1 MPLTMRAWPYIAAIV
16 SGLTLALAFPR
27 WNVESVV
34 WLWALPI
41 LSAIWLPSGRQ
52 KCRPFAFGWLAGMAF
67 FLPNLEWLRH
77 SSRVVPP
84 AFALDHSWVGWPQ
97 ELMGYGAV
105 FGLSLYCSLYFGLWA
120 SFTYRVAR
128 PRDGSSFE
136 SLRGSFSS
144 AAAWVGCE
152 WVRGYLFTG
161 FGWNGLGVAFHQN
174 IPFIQIA
181 DTIGVTGL
189 SFLPI
194 FVSCVVVNSVS
205 RLVWD
210 LKDKKGLRPC
220 YDAVIAA
227 ALIALVVGY
236 GFFKIR
242 NSQPGDGS
250 LNVVLLQ
257 PHVPQAIKW
266 QGNEDEGIYQQLATL
281 TQAYA
286 VTNPGEPPTDLVVW
300 PESALPA
307 PLFGHREHQTY
318 FDSLLALGD
327 FSILTGTEIQLPNQ
341 PMYTSAVLMRGSF
354 ENQQHY
360 HKRHL
365 VPFGEYLPFRD
376 IFPFSLLQGVLP
388 GDFTPGPA
396 TDPLRLEKPD
406 LGLIPLI
413 CFEDTVGRLAR
424 KFVRPGPQ
432 IIVNVTNDGWFLQS
446 EELEMHSIN
455 SLFRAVE
462 LGLPMIRSAN
472 TGVTCVIDPL
482 GRVTSK
488 LTDPVTGSIQTEGAL
503 KAQIRF
509 HREPRRTLYARF
521 GDVFSILMLGMSVLA
536 AIRNRRSFR
545 HQPPRGI
552 QPEDP
557 IEHK

>member
-1 MPLTMRAWPYIAAIV
+1 MRAWPYIAAIV
-16 SGLTLALAFPR
+16 SGLTLALAFPS

-34 WLWALPI
+34 WLWSLPI
-41 LSAIWLPSGRQ
+41 LSALWLPSGRQ

-105 FGLSLYCSLYFGLWA
+105 FGLSIYCSLYFGLWA
-120 SFTYRVAR
+120 AFTYRVAR
-128 PRDGSSFE
+128 PRDGSSLE
-136 SLRGSFSS
+136 SLRGSLLS

-161 FGWNGLGVAFHQN
+161 FGWNGLGVAFHEN
-174 IPFIQIA
+174 IPLIQITDA
-181 DTIGVTGL
+181 IGVTGL

-194 FVSCVVVNSVS
+194 FVSCVLINAVS
-205 RLVWD
+205 RLIWD

-227 ALIALVVGY
+227 LLIGSVVGY
-236 GFFKIR
+236 GTLKIR
-242 NSQPGDGS
+242 NSKPGDIA

-266 QGNEDEGIYQQLATL
+266 QRSEDEGIYQRLATL
-281 TQAYA
+281 TQAYTA
-286 VTNPGEPPTDLVVW
+286 ASPGEPLVDLVVW
-300 PESALPA
+300 PESALPDG
-307 PLFGHREHQTY
+307 LFVHPDHKTY
-318 FDSLLALGD
+318 FDSILALGD
-327 FSILTGTEIQLPNQ
+327 FSILTGAEVQLPSQ

-360 HKRHL
+360 HKSHL

-396 TDPLRLEKPD
+396 TEPLQLEKPEV
-406 LGLIPLI
+406 GLIPLI

-424 KFVRPGPQ
+424 KFVRSGPQ
-432 IIVNVTNDGWFLQS
+432 VIVNVTNDGWFLQS
-446 EELEMHSIN
+446 PEMEMHSTN

-482 GRVTSK
+482 GRITSK
-488 LTDPVTGSIQTEGAL
+488 LTDPETGSIQIEGAL
-503 KAQIRF
+503 KVQIHV
-509 HREPRRTLYARF
+509 HRNPQPTLYARF
-521 GDVFSILMLGMSVLA
+521 GDAFSVIMVCITLIA
-536 AIRNRRSFR
+536 AIRSRRSSK
-545 HQPPRGI
+545 QQIALP
-552 QPEDP
+552 
-557 IEHK
+557 